1 MIILLCSPVHG
12 PVHENLESAG
22 HMQLTTDKK
31 ARLLHGELLVEIDWL
46 TGDVI
51 GAGGS
56 VFVKAPPE
64 VVWGMLTDYGNLHN
78 TMPKVTSSAL
88 VETDGATRI
97 IEQTGRSGIFIFE
110 RTVHFMLKVDE
121 EYPTRL
127 HFEQVS
133 GDFKVYE
140 GNWFLEAATGDGG
153 TGTLVT
159 YEAKMKPNFFAPPIL
174 VSFVQSQDLPAIL
187 RSIRSYCEPLAGG

>member
-1 MIILLCSPVHG
+1 M
-12 PVHENLESAG
+12 ELE
-22 HMQLTTDKK
+22 TDKT
-31 ARLLHGELLVEIDWL
+31 ARLLRGELLVDIDWL
-46 TGDVI
+46 ATDVI
-51 GAGGS
+51 GARGR

-64 VVWGMLTDYGNLHN
+64 VVWGMLTDYGHLHE

-88 VETDGATRI
+88 VEEHGPCKI
-97 IEQTGRSGIFIFE
+97 IEQTGKSGIFIFE
-110 RTVHFMLKVDE
+110 RSVQFRLKVDE
-121 EYPTRL
+121 EFPKRL

-140 GNWFLEAATGDGG
+140 GNWFLNAVTSEQGAG
-153 TGTLVT
+153 TVVT

-187 RSIRSYCEPLAGG
+187 RSIRAYCEPRAGR